1 MTASPPLRVLI
12 ADDHVAYRE
21 GLVRAVA
28 ADARLELVGQAG
40 DGAQAIGLVR
50 LLLPD
55 VLLLDV
61 RMPGQGGLDVCR
73 AITADPPRAGFRV
86 VLITASPGDDFDA
99 RAREAGA
106 VAGVGKETPR
116 AELMRLLRG
125 DGRGDGV

>member
-1 MTASPPLRVLI
+1 VLI
-12 ADDHVAYRE
+12 ADDHAGYRE

-28 ADARLELVGQAG
+28 ADPGLELVGEAA
-40 DGAQAIGLVR
+40 DGAQAIALTRR
-50 LLLPD
+50 LAPD

-73 AITADPPRAGFRV
+73 AILADPPHPGFRV

-106 VAGVGKETPR
+106 AAGVGKETPR

-125 DGRGDGV
+125 DEPAVIDPA

>member
-1 MTASPPLRVLI
+1 MAPPRIRVLI

-28 ADARLELVGQAG
+28 ADPLLELVGEAG
-40 DGAQAIGLVR
+40 DGAQAIGLAS
-50 LLLPD
+50 LLQPD

-61 RMPGQGGLDVCR
+61 RMPGQGGMDVCR
-73 AITADPPRAGFRV
+73 AIVADPPTPGFRV

-99 RAREAGA
+99 RAREVGA
-106 VAGVGKETPR
+106 VAGVAKETSR

-125 DGRGDGV
+125 DEPAVVD

>member
-1 MTASPPLRVLI
+1 VAPPRIRVLI

-28 ADARLELVGQAG
+28 ADPRLELVAEAE
-40 DGAQAIGLVR
+40 DGVQAISLAR
-50 LLLPD
+50 LLRPD

-61 RMPGQGGLDVCR
+61 RMPGQGGMDVCR
-73 AITADPPRAGFRV
+73 AVLADGHPPGFRV

-106 VAGVGKETPR
+106 VAGVAKETPR
-116 AELMRLLRG
+116 SELIRLLRG
-125 DGRGDGV
+125 DGREPVD

>member
-1 MTASPPLRVLI
+1 MLI
-12 ADDHVAYRE
+12 ADDHAAYRE

-28 ADARLELVGQAG
+28 GDPRLELVGEAG
-40 DGAQAIGLVR
+40 DGGDAVALARGLR
-50 LLLPD
+50 PD

-61 RMPGQGGLDVCR
+61 RMPGQGGMDVCR
-73 AITADPPRAGFRV
+73 AVTADAPGLRV

-125 DGRGDGV
+125 DHPEGVD

>member
-1 MTASPPLRVLI
+1 VLI

-28 ADARLELVGQAG
+28 ADPRLELVAEAE
-40 DGAQAIGLVR
+40 DGAQAIGLAR
-50 LLLPD
+50 LLQPD

-61 RMPGQGGLDVCR
+61 RMPGQGGMDVCR
-73 AITADPPRAGFRV
+73 AILADPPRPGFRV

-106 VAGVGKETPR
+106 VAGVGKETTR
-116 AELMRLLRG
+116 AELMRVLRG
-125 DGRGDGV
+125 DVRETVD

>member
-1 MTASPPLRVLI
+1 MPPPRLRVLI
-12 ADDHVAYRE
+12 ADDHAGYRE

-28 ADARLELVGQAG
+28 ADPRLELVGEAG
-40 DGAQAIGLVR
+40 DGLEALGLCR
-50 LLLPD
+50 LLRPD

-73 AITADPPRAGFRV
+73 AITAERPHPGFRV

-106 VAGVGKETPR
+106 AAGAGKETPR

-125 DGRGDGV
+125 DGPD